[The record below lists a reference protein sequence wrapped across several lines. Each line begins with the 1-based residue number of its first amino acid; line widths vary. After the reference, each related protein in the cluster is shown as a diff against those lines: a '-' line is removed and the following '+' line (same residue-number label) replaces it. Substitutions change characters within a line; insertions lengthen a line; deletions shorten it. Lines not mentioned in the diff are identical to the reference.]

1 MRRVLLV
8 LALTGLAFSGVAVAD
23 VSEPDEG
30 PMANCGRERTSAN
43 SSSLDCFPWLDPY
56 SR

>member
-1 MRRVLLV
+1 MRRFLLV

-30 PMANCGRERTSAN
+30 PVADCSRKRTN
-43 SSSLDCFPWLDPY
+43 GQSSDFACFPWLTPS

>member
-23 VSEPDEG
+23 VSDPDEG
-30 PMANCGRERTSAN
+30 PVANCGRERTGEHGSDLA
-43 SSSLDCFPWLDPY
+43 CFPWLDPY

>member
-23 VSEPDEG
+23 VSDPDDG
-30 PMANCGRERTSAN
+30 PVANCGRERTNGHRSDFA
-43 SSSLDCFPWLDPY
+43 CFPWLNPY